1 MTITAV
7 YSQSE
12 GGTTGDVNSDRNVS
26 AADLVL
32 LSKFLLGTEKNIN
45 SSQADL
51 YPDNRIDVYDMILL
65 RKLLTE

>member
-7 YSQSE
+7 YSQSQ
-12 GGTTGDVNSDRNVS
+12 GGTIGDVNSDGNIS

-45 SSQADL
+45 NSQADVIT
-51 YPDNRIDVYDMILL
+51 DNRIDVYDMIKL
-65 RKLLTE
+65 RKIVIG